1 MAIGLGDLVRNRTMS
16 AEIAATLAGVVEERR
31 SFLVMA
37 VPRLAGKTTV
47 LEAMLARAGADTPVR
62 SVTGE
67 PADTARLRSG
77 DGRGYVVIPEITLH
91 PVMPGYIWGAAVRRV
106 FGVLDRGYALA
117 AALHAPNAE
126 DAFQQICRG
135 CEVPDEQASRIGLTV
150 YIRSI
155 GEWQAPSRR
164 VVEAV
169 HEVDGVKNGRPRSRA
184 LHVWDE
190 AHDRFVTVNEPKT
203 ILAERWARLASDL
216 GKGAG
221 V

>member
-1 MAIGLGDLVRNRTMS
+1 MTIGLADLVRNRTMS
-16 AEIAATLAGVVEERR
+16 AEIAATLAGAVEERR
-31 SFLVMA
+31 SFLVFA

-47 LEAMLARAGADTPVR
+47 LEAMRARAGADTPVR

-67 PADTARLRSG
+67 PAEIARLRSG
-77 DGRGYVVIPEITLH
+77 DGRGYLLIPEITPH

-117 AALHAPNAE
+117 AALHAPSAE
-126 DAFQQICRG
+126 EAFEQVCGG
-135 CEVPDEQASRIGLTV
+135 CGVTDEHASRIQLTV

-155 GEWQAPSRR
+155 GEWQSPTRR

-169 HEVDGVKNGRPRSRA
+169 HEVDGVKGGRPRLRA
-184 LHVWDE
+184 LHAWDE
-190 AHDRFVTVNEPKT
+190 VHDRFITANEPKVV
-203 ILAERWARLASDL
+203 LAERWARLARDL
-216 GKGAG
+216 GRAA